1 MFFIDILKKVLIIVL
16 VAAIGIFAFRVFGQ
30 KEKPAEIEKPPVVKT
45 EYQTKTETQ
54 FVYVPKEQNEK
65 TDIDANIGKQELDVK
80 VNGQKAVIQ
89 KSDDERFV
97 FDKNKLEL
105 TQTSKASLDI
115 TVPTVDKTKR
125 WGIGAGFGNQGI
137 GYAITF
143 PVSKKNNNLDGWAYH
158 DKDTTSAGIMIRF

>member
-1 MFFIDILKKVLIIVL
+1 MFFIDIIKKVFIVILIIAV
-16 VAAIGIFAFRVFGQ
+16 GIFAFRFFTQ
-30 KEKPAEIEKPPVVKT
+30 KEKPAEPEKPAVIKT
-45 EYQTKTETQ
+45 EYQSESKTQ
-54 FVYVPKEQNEK
+54 VAYVPKEQNER
-65 TDIDANIGKQELDVK
+65 TDINANIGKQELEVK

-89 KSDDERFV
+89 KADDEKFV

-115 TVPTVDKTKR
+115 NVPMIDKTKR

-137 GYAITF
+137 GYVITF